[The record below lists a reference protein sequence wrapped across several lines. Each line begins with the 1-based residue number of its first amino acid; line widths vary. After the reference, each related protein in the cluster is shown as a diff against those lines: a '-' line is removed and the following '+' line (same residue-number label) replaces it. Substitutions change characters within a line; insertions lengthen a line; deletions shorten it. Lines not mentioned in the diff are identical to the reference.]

1 MTDETNQKRYP
12 KSLTAPVDQ
21 ETWEWF
27 AAEAEA
33 KDRTIGAHLRRVI
46 RGYRINTENRI
57 VATGFA
63 TAVDRQIPVV
73 RSDGRLT
80 PAGKTHIDD
89 WVEPDDPE
97 EGVE

>member
-46 RGYRINTENRI
+46 RAYRIDTENAAR
-57 VATGFA
+57 
-63 TAVDRQIPVV
+63 VDRQIPVV
-73 RSDGRLT
+73 RRDGRFI
-80 PAGKTHIDD
+80 PPGETHINDP
-89 WVEPDDPE
+89 VLPDDPE